1 MRKRESG
8 DSLAHRT
15 QLRWSTKRKVWRG
28 GGMRFNKCEL
38 ASLAAHP
45 SHQFDK
51 EGVLLL
57 RERHD
62 GFFRRSEGGDGVLAR
77 RKKAPLRELSCVA
90 PHTPVSTERWC
101 RLRGNL
107 LFYFKSRDHWS
118 EPAGVIVLENCQV
131 TLDDS
136 TEAPFAFNL
145 VFEGGTQHCAAL
157 CQSERDSW
165 ITAIHQASFAY
176 MRLQVEALQQQVTA
190 RQSSLPT
197 DIHRH
202 RINTGVT
209 LDVNEPPFLEI
220 SVACDN
226 LRCDGDGQPPSP
238 RVTVQVLNRPQT
250 TWIHY
255 AQTEVIERT
264 SNPNFLSTVSFRKSD
279 GLDANTQVRLAVYDV
294 RERVTNTTTQL
305 GQAMVS
311 LGGLLETGRS
321 RLSLQSPLG
330 RNVGFITIT
339 AWTLEAESVDASTHT
354 PSNATPHHQPA
365 PPPVACHRRTQSLP
379 PRLSSKTRH
388 PTQGHLSLLYD
399 NPTMATFR
407 FHSGLGGDIAVLE
420 VMAESRY
427 CFTFPQQLL
436 RLWISEERRWQEEL
450 SSLGDL
456 ADQWHT
462 RQMALLN
469 QHVTLINIYNMAL
482 DTLDVAAHSGSSLKK
497 SMDKGETSLEMA
509 PTNLHLQRL
518 WAQNESLRRS
528 GFYDVIT
535 SGVFSAYSQGYKNGG
550 LVNMLQ
556 KAKSSR
562 RTPGGGDKAW
572 ASEAAVEGVKRLRQ
586 EVTTLLRALL
596 VSLRQEDTD
605 TLAKLL
611 LKLQEKTRS
620 LLNIIEPSLVEEAF
634 EFLDQIR
641 VPQNPSR
648 ILTLATRT
656 YSSYKI
662 AGYLSPETAL
672 DIELMSPDVAS
683 VPLCDKSNN
692 RLTDMGRI
700 STTIITNKEIDI
712 MDVQENSVYRP
723 TDEPEPWDLIQL
735 NVQASVMCLS
745 SKIKTFCKRM
755 NEVIGNKGLVPNVNE
770 NESQSEFQR
779 TSKDKNNDTRQN
791 ENCLL
796 NSVCERTSPSKS
808 KVSVSEAQNIS
819 SNLAAQNPALISS
832 SVGSD
837 TSQVSGRSVSSSLGV
852 ARTNESQQSSCSAT
866 PDVSPCEEDSGIGLE
881 RVTSE
886 VEKTDCISEGG
897 LSADEERRD
906 DLLPLDKVEINDS
919 RYVGDSTCV
928 KSGKLESIMEQ
939 SIEDLGSTADGE
951 LKSEIC
957 NDKIMSDGLTVCV
970 NEDTS
975 VTKPNESE
983 TNTEYLQSDVSRISD
998 DSDKTCVELHRH
1010 GEEENENSERDIINS
1025 NNICRFAET
1034 DNKIK
1039 STNKELSF
1047 KTVSSNETVI
1057 QDKNE
1062 ANTPEEVDWV
1072 GEVRPSMKK
1081 LRQAMDGLMRTARLV
1096 HSVFRLQQ
1104 TPEAAQQSHGIK
1116 YRRDICFSQALTTLV
1131 TSLMT
1136 RLWCRKADPLFVT
1149 VLAHLGPLAEFECL
1163 VSCHGREEGMLSD
1176 MVVAVEDLGTV
1187 EFVMV
1192 SSAGPQNGGR
1202 TRSEG
1207 AVPPP
1212 PSYELPMPYV
1222 SGNRCGLRVVLP
1234 VPEHVLSLLP
1244 TANTQQP
1251 NDPPSFCVTP
1261 VLFNVGINEEA
1272 TLAEKVRT
1280 DGPQSRNNQ
1289 DSFERLSQYYH
1300 RFKKLPLPQENSR
1313 RVASMG
1319 SEVPLVD
1326 LIDKLGVEVMSQRS
1340 KNPSV
1345 LYLAAQCCRAMAGL
1359 RFTSCK
1365 SGKDRTG
1372 MSSTL
1377 EQANILA
1384 AEYDLAETEFQR
1396 ALNCMRSE
1404 GTRLENCQKNIGSRK
1419 YAFSAINLTMFPR
1432 QYRPPS
1438 GTYGSKIT

>member
-1 MRKRESG
+1 MIKEYHVLRE
-8 DSLAHRT
+8 
-15 QLRWSTKRKVWRG
+15 VWRG
-28 GGMRFNKCEL
+28 GGMRFNKAEL

-57 RERHD
+57 RERHE
-62 GFFRRSEGGDGVLAR
+62 GFFRRSE
-77 RKKAPLRELSCVA
+77 
-90 PHTPVSTERWC
+90 VSTERWC

-131 TLDDS
+131 ILDES

-209 LDVNEPPFLEI
+209 LGVHSRGSPPVDVNEPPFLEI
-220 SVACDN
+220 SVSCDN

-238 RVTVQVLNRPQT
+238 RVTVQVLNPPQT
-250 TWIHY
+250 TWLHY

-305 GQAMVS
+305 GQATVN
-311 LGGLLETGRS
+311 LGALLETGRS
-321 RLSLQSPLG
+321 RLSLQSPVG
-330 RNVGFITIT
+330 RNVGFITVT
-339 AWTLEAESVDASTHT
+339 AWTLEAESVDASSHT

-379 PRLSSKTRH
+379 PRLNSKTRH

-427 CFTFPQQLL
+427 CFTFPQHLL

-456 ADQWHT
+456 SDQWHT

-482 DTLDVAAHSGSSLKK
+482 DTLDVAAHSGSSFKK
-497 SMDKGETSLEMA
+497 SVDKGETSLEMA

-535 SGVFSAYSQGYKNGG
+535 SGVFSAYSHGYKNGG

-586 EVTTLLRALL
+586 EVTTLLRSTLA
-596 VSLRQEDTD
+596 SLRQEDTE
-605 TLAKLL
+605 TLSALL

-656 YSSYKI
+656 YSSYNI

-672 DIELMSPDVAS
+672 DMELMTPDV
-683 VPLCDKSNN
+683 PHKSDN
-692 RLTDMGRI
+692 RFNDTERVSCTLVTA
-700 STTIITNKEIDI
+700 KEIDI
-712 MDVQENSVYRP
+712 MSSQENSVYRP

-745 SKIKTFCKRM
+745 SKIKTFCNKM
-755 NEVIGNKGLVPNVNE
+755 SEVNDRRKLECDLSDEP
-770 NESQSEFQR
+770 QSEVQKCI
-779 TSKDKNNDTRQN
+779 KDENSDNRQKDSY
-791 ENCLL
+791 LL
-796 NSVCERTSPSKS
+796 NSVNERTSPSKN

-819 SNLAAQNPALISS
+819 SNLVAQNQGLISS

-837 TSQVSGRSVSSSLGV
+837 SSQVSGRSMSSSLGV
-852 ARTNESQQSSCSAT
+852 ARTNESQRSSCSAT

-881 RVTSE
+881 RVASE
-886 VEKTDCISEGG
+886 VERTDCISEGG
-897 LSADEERRD
+897 LSVDEERREE
-906 DLLPLDKVEINDS
+906 LLPLDKTEVKRGERDECIQSSDS
-919 RYVGDSTCV
+919 RYICDSTGV
-928 KSGKLESIMEQ
+928 KSSKLESIMEQ
-939 SIEDLGSTADGE
+939 SVEDLG
-951 LKSEIC
+951 
-957 NDKIMSDGLTVCV
+957 
-970 NEDTS
+970 TS
-975 VTKPNESE
+975 VEGDSKTENYSNKILLEESLHSVKE
-983 TNTEYLQSDVSRISD
+983 DISFNKEKDVQMKSVRNSDNL
-998 DSDKTCVELHRH
+998 SDKVHKELDGDNRIDK
-1010 GEEENENSERDIINS
+1010 EENERDMYNSK
-1025 NNICRFAET
+1025 NICSCVEKENRIR
-1034 DNKIK
+1034 N
-1039 STNKELSF
+1039 TNEERSIQEYSGSE
-1047 KTVSSNETVI
+1047 VVMQSRNEP
-1057 QDKNE
+1057 
-1062 ANTPEEVDWV
+1062 NTPDNVDWV

-1104 TPEAAQQSHGIK
+1104 TPEAAQQSHSIK
-1116 YRRDICFSQALTTLV
+1116 YRRDICFSQALTSLV

-1163 VSCHGREEGMLSD
+1163 VSCHGKDEGMLSD

-1207 AVPPP
+1207 AAPPP
-1212 PSYELPMPYV
+1212 PSYELPMPHV

-1244 TANTQQP
+1244 TPNSQQP
-1251 NDPPSFCVTP
+1251 SDPPSFCVTP
-1261 VLFNVGINEEA
+1261 VLFNIGINEEA
-1272 TLAEKVRT
+1272 TLAEKLGT
-1280 DGPQSRNNQ
+1280 DGPQMRNNQ

-1313 RVASMG
+1313 RVPSMG

-1326 LIDKLGVEVMSQRS
+1326 LIDKLGVEVVSQRS
-1340 KNPSV
+1340 KNPNV

-1359 RFTSCK
+1359 RFASCK

-1372 MSSTL
+1372 MSATL

-1404 GTRLENCQKNIGSRK
+1404 GTRLENCQKNTGSRK
-1419 YAFSAINLTMFPR
+1419 YAFSAINLTMFPQ

>member
-1 MRKRESG
+1 MI
-8 DSLAHRT
+8 
-15 QLRWSTKRKVWRG
+15 KVWRG

-57 RERHD
+57 RERHE
-62 GFFRRSEGGDGVLAR
+62 GFFRRSEGSDGVLAR
-77 RKKAPLRELSCVA
+77 RKKAPLREFSCVT
-90 PHTPVSTERWC
+90 PQLPVSTERWC

-131 TLDDS
+131 NLDES
-136 TEAPFAFNL
+136 TDAPFAFNL
-145 VFEGGTQHCAAL
+145 
-157 CQSERDSW
+157 
-165 ITAIHQASFAY
+165 AIHQASFAY
-176 MRLQVEALQQQVTA
+176 MRLQVEALQQQVNA
-190 RQSSLPT
+190 KQASLPT

-209 LDVNEPPFLEI
+209 LDVNEPPFLEM
-220 SVACDN
+220 SVSCDN

-250 TWIHY
+250 TWLQY

-305 GQAMVS
+305 GQSTVNI
-311 LGGLLETGRS
+311 GGLLETGRS

-339 AWTLEAESVDASTHT
+339 AWTLEAES
-354 PSNATPHHQPA
+354 A

-379 PRLSSKTRH
+379 PKLSSKTRH

-427 CFTFPQQLL
+427 CFTFPQHLL

-456 ADQWHT
+456 SDQWHT

-528 GFYDVIT
+528 GFYDIIT
-535 SGVFSAYSQGYKNGG
+535 NGVFSAYSQGYKNGG

-586 EVTTLLRALL
+586 EVTALLRSVL
-596 VSLRQEDTD
+596 VSLRQEDTAAL
-605 TLAKLL
+605 TKLL
-611 LKLQEKTRS
+611 PKLQDKTRS

-672 DIELMSPDVAS
+672 DMELMTPDVPS
-683 VPLCDKSNN
+683 VPICDNSDH
-692 RLTDMGRI
+692 RLIDRERNHTAF
-700 STTIITNKEIDI
+700 ITAKEFDI
-712 MDVQENSVYRP
+712 MDVHENSVYRP

-735 NVQASVMCLS
+735 NVQASVMCLT
-745 SKIKTFCKRM
+745 SKIKTFCSRM
-755 NEVIGNKGLVPNVNE
+755 DEINGDRELLCDVTDK
-770 NESQSEFQR
+770 ESQSELEKNL
-779 TSKDKNNDTRQN
+779 KDINNETKQYDN
-791 ENCLL
+791 SYLL
-796 NSVCERTSPSKS
+796 NNVSERTSPSK
-808 KVSVSEAQNIS
+808 KVFVSEAQNIS
-819 SNLAAQNPALISS
+819 SNLAAQNQALISS

-837 TSQVSGRSVSSSLGV
+837 SSQVSGRSMSSSLGV
-852 ARTNESQQSSCSAT
+852 ARTNESQRSSCSAT

-886 VEKTDCISEGG
+886 VERTDCISEGG
-897 LSADEERRD
+897 LSVDEERREE
-906 DLLPLDKVEINDS
+906 LLPLDRTEVNES
-919 RYVGDSTCV
+919 RYVCDGGGGCV
-928 KSGKLESIMEQ
+928 KAGKLESIMEQ
-939 SIEDLGSTADGE
+939 SIEDLGTTLEGE
-951 LKSEIC
+951 PKLEIGGDKVLSKDSLPCVSEGSSLGKL
-957 NDKIMSDGLTVCV
+957 NDSQDREKD
-970 NEDTS
+970 S
-975 VTKPNESE
+975 VSII
-983 TNTEYLQSDVSRISD
+983 SRNSD
-998 DSDKTCVELHRH
+998 DMSDKTLTEIKEHKGDDKENKGDDNEH
-1010 GEEENENSERDIINS
+1010 KGDDNEHKGDDKEHKGDDKEHKGDDKEHKGDDKEHKGDESEETNRDDNNS
-1025 NNICRFAET
+1025 NNICNFLEE
-1034 DNKIK
+1034 DNKS
-1039 STNKELSF
+1039 STNTKHSVKEISGS
-1047 KTVSSNETVI
+1047 KTNIQNE
-1057 QDKNE
+1057 NE
-1062 ANTPEEVDWV
+1062 SNTPEEVDWV

-1104 TPEAAQQSHGIK
+1104 TPEAAQAAHSIK
-1116 YRRDICFSQALTTLV
+1116 YRRDICFSQALTALV

-1163 VSCHGREEGMLSD
+1163 VSCLGKEEGMLSD

-1207 AVPPP
+1207 AAPPP

-1244 TANTQQP
+1244 TSNTQQP

-1261 VLFNVGINEEA
+1261 VLFNIGINEEA
-1272 TLAEKVRT
+1272 TLAEKMSK

-1313 RVASMG
+1313 RVPSMG
-1319 SEVPLVD
+1319 SDVPLVD

-1340 KNPSV
+1340 KNPNV

-1372 MSSTL
+1372 MSATL

-1419 YAFSAINLTMFPR
+1419 YAFSAIHLAMFPQ

-1438 GTYGSKIT
+1438 GTYGSKIPL

>member
-1 MRKRESG
+1 
-8 DSLAHRT
+8 
-15 QLRWSTKRKVWRG
+15 
-28 GGMRFNKCEL
+28 MRFNKAEL
-38 ASLAAHP
+38 ASLASHP

-57 RERHD
+57 REKHE
-62 GFFRRSEGGDGVLAR
+62 GFFRRSEGGGDGVVAR
-77 RKKAPLRELSCVA
+77 RKSVPLRELSCVA
-90 PHTPVSTERWC
+90 PNAPVSTERWC

-131 TLDDS
+131 TLDQS
-136 TEAPFAFNL
+136 NEPPFAFNL

-157 CQSERDSW
+157 CEAERDSW

-176 MRLQVEALQQQVTA
+176 MRSQVESLMQQVA
-190 RQSSLPT
+190 AKQSSLPT

-209 LDVNEPPFLEI
+209 LGVHGRRSPPLVDVNEPPFLEI
-220 SVACDN
+220 SISCDN

-238 RVTVQVLNRPQT
+238 RVTVQVISSPQNS
-250 TWIHY
+250 WIHY

-279 GLDANTQVRLAVYDV
+279 GLDASTQVRLSVYDV

-305 GQAMVS
+305 GQSTVS
-311 LGGLLETGRS
+311 LGSLRETGRS

-339 AWTLEAESVDASTHT
+339 AWTLEPESVDATSHT
-354 PSNATPHHQPA
+354 PAMPHSPHHQPA
-365 PPPVACHRRTQSLP
+365 APPTACHRRTQSLP
-379 PRLSSKTRH
+379 PRLNTKTRH

-456 ADQWHT
+456 SDQWHT

-469 QHVTLINIYNMAL
+469 QHVTLINIYSMAL
-482 DTLDVAAHSGSSLKK
+482 DTLDVAAHSGSSFKK
-497 SMDKGETSLEMA
+497 SSSKNEISLEMA

-518 WAQNESLRRS
+518 WSQNESLRRS
-528 GFYDVIT
+528 GFYDIIT
-535 SGVFSAYSQGYKNGG
+535 VGVFSAYPHGYKNGG

-572 ASEAAVEGVKRLRQ
+572 VSWTAVEGIKRLRQ
-586 EVTTLLRALL
+586 EVTSLLRSMLLSFRQQDTVALN
-596 VSLRQEDTD
+596 SLLPQ
-605 TLAKLL
+605 
-611 LKLQEKTRS
+611 LQEKTRA

-648 ILTLATRT
+648 ILTLATRCYST
-656 YSSYKI
+656 YNI

-672 DIELMSPDVAS
+672 DMELMTPEIPT
-683 VPLCDKSNN
+683 VPLGNKPLSEQQRDAISN
-692 RLTDMGRI
+692 GA
-700 STTIITNKEIDI
+700 IIVTKAKEIDV
-712 MDVQENSVYRP
+712 MDGPENSIYRP

-735 NVQASVMCLS
+735 NVQASVMCLT
-745 SKIKTFCKRM
+745 SKVKSFCGRLGKTNSKSD
-755 NEVIGNKGLVPNVNE
+755 GNTVVEDKSETADDHRTTKSVTNGLKQKEGGCVQHE
-770 NESQSEFQR
+770 NERS
-779 TSKDKNNDTRQN
+779 
-791 ENCLL
+791 
-796 NSVCERTSPSKS
+796 SPIRKISI
-808 KVSVSEAQNIS
+808 SEAQNIS
-819 SNLAAQNPALISS
+819 VVSQNQTSISS

-837 TSQVSGRSVSSSLGV
+837 SSHVSGRSASSSLG
-852 ARTNESQQSSCSAT
+852 ATRTNESQVSSCTAT

-881 RVTSE
+881 RGNNE
-886 VEKTDCISEGG
+886 VEKTDCLSEGG
-897 LSADEERRD
+897 LSVDDEKREE
-906 DLLPLDKVEINDS
+906 LLPLDRTDLKQRDEVIQNVDS
-919 RYVGDSTCV
+919 RFNCDTSIV

-939 SIEDLGSTADGE
+939 SIEDLGSNGE
-951 LKSEIC
+951 SEVKS
-957 NDKIMSDGLTVCV
+957 DKINLEVIESQGEVK
-970 NEDTS
+970 EDS
-975 VTKPNESE
+975 NKKDPF
-983 TNTEYLQSDVSRISD
+983 TE
-998 DSDKTCVELHRH
+998 
-1010 GEEENENSERDIINS
+1010 G
-1025 NNICRFAET
+1025 NNIKNA
-1034 DNKIK
+1034 
-1039 STNKELSF
+1039 
-1047 KTVSSNETVI
+1047 SNDICE
-1057 QDKNE
+1057 KNE
-1062 ANTPEEVDWV
+1062 RTENDCKEKSDTETAEKDLVKKANEVVTEVVTNDNDHVDWV

-1104 TPEAAQQSHGIK
+1104 TPEAAQQAHLIK
-1116 YRRDICFSQALTTLV
+1116 YRRDVCFSQALTSLV

-1136 RLWCRKADPLFVT
+1136 RLWCRKADPLFLT

-1163 VSCHGREEGMLSD
+1163 VSCHGNDAGMLSD
-1176 MVVAVEDLGTV
+1176 MVVAVEDLGAV

-1192 SSAGPQNGGR
+1192 SSSGPQVGGR
-1202 TRSEG
+1202 TRSDG
-1207 AVPPP
+1207 AAPPP
-1212 PSYELPMPYV
+1212 NTYELPTPCV
-1222 SGNRCGLRVVLP
+1222 SGNRSGLRVVLP
-1234 VPEHVLSLLP
+1234 VPEHLLSLLP
-1244 TANTQQP
+1244 TKNSQQP

-1261 VLFNVGINEEA
+1261 VLFNIGINEEA
-1272 TLAEKVRT
+1272 SLAEKLGT
-1280 DGPQSRNNQ
+1280 DGPQTRNNL
-1289 DSFERLSQYYH
+1289 DSFDRLSQYYH
-1300 RFKKLPLPQENSR
+1300 RFKKLPLPQENTR
-1313 RVASMG
+1313 RPPAMS
-1319 SEVPLVD
+1319 SDVPLMD
-1326 LIDKLGVEVMSQRS
+1326 LIDKLGQEIQSQRS
-1340 KNPSV
+1340 KNPNV
-1345 LYLAAQCCRAMAGL
+1345 LHLASQCCRAMAGL
-1359 RFTSCK
+1359 RFISCK

-1372 MSSTL
+1372 MSATL
-1377 EQANILA
+1377 EQARILA
-1384 AEYDLAETEFQR
+1384 AEYDLSETEFQR

-1404 GTRLENCQKNIGSRK
+1404 GTRLENCYKNIGIRK
-1419 YAFSAINLTMFPR
+1419 FAFSALQLKMFPK

-1438 GTYGSKIT
+1438 GTYGTAQS

>member
-1 MRKRESG
+1 M
-8 DSLAHRT
+8 T
-15 QLRWSTKRKVWRG
+15 
-28 GGMRFNKCEL
+28 
-38 ASLAAHP
+38 
-45 SHQFDK
+45 
-51 EGVLLL
+51 
-57 RERHD
+57 
-62 GFFRRSEGGDGVLAR
+62 
-77 RKKAPLRELSCVA
+77 PLRELTCVA
-90 PHTPVSTERWC
+90 PQKSVSTERWC

-118 EPAGVIVLENCQV
+118 EPAGVIVLENFQV
-131 TLDDS
+131 TLDPC

-145 VFEGGTQHCAAL
+145 VFEGGTQHCGAL
-157 CQSERDSW
+157 CQGERDAW

-176 MRLQVEALQQQVTA
+176 MRQQVESLQQEVAA
-190 RQSSLPT
+190 RQSSLPV
-197 DIHRH
+197 DIHHH
-202 RINTGVT
+202 RLNTGVT
-209 LDVNEPPFLEI
+209 LEFAPGRVCSQTGVPRPLVDVNEPPFLEMCI
-220 SVACDN
+220 SCDN
-226 LRCDGDGQPPSP
+226 LRCDGDGRPPNP
-238 RVTVQVLNRPQT
+238 RVTVHVLNPPQT
-250 TWIHY
+250 AWLLY

-279 GLDANTQVRLAVYDV
+279 GLDSQTQVRLAVYDV

-305 GQAMVS
+305 GQATVS
-311 LGGLLETGRS
+311 LGGLHETGRS
-321 RLSLQSPLG
+321 RLSLLSPAG
-330 RNVGFITIT
+330 RNVGFITIS
-339 AWTLEAESVDASTHT
+339 AWTLEAEAVDASSHT

-388 PTQGHLSLLYD
+388 PTQGHLSLLFD

-427 CFTFPQQLL
+427 CFLFPQQLL

-456 ADQWHT
+456 SDQWHT

-482 DTLDVAAHSGSSLKK
+482 DTLDVAAHSGSSFKK
-497 SMDKGETSLEMA
+497 SMHKGESSLEMS

-528 GFYDVIT
+528 GFYDIIT
-535 SGVFSAYSQGYKNGG
+535 CGIFTAFSQGYKKGG

-572 ASEAAVEGVKRLRQ
+572 ASEAAVEGIKRLRQ
-586 EVTTLLRALL
+586 EVVTLLRALL
-596 VSLRQEDTD
+596 VTLRQDDME
-605 TLAKLL
+605 TLMTLL
-611 LKLQEKTRS
+611 TKLQEKTRS
-620 LLNIIEPSLVEEAF
+620 LLNVIEPSLVEEAF

-648 ILTLATRT
+648 ILTLATRSYST
-656 YSSYKI
+656 YNIS
-662 AGYLSPETAL
+662 GYLSPETAL
-672 DIELMSPDVAS
+672 DLELMSPDT
-683 VPLCDKSNN
+683 PN
-692 RLTDMGRI
+692 I
-700 STTIITNKEIDI
+700 SMCGNPEHRQGDPERTCTIITTKEIDI
-712 MDVQENSVYRP
+712 MDGQENSIYRP

-735 NVQASVMCLS
+735 NVQASIMCLT
-745 SKIKTFCKRM
+745 SKIKTYCNR
-755 NEVIGNKGLVPNVNE
+755 I
-770 NESQSEFQR
+770 NESREKGVSDSAGRESQDGLQNRDSTVDEVGH
-779 TSKDKNNDTRQN
+779 NDNLINGGSDVTNPPTRQ
-791 ENCLL
+791 
-796 NSVCERTSPSKS
+796 
-808 KVSVSEAQNIS
+808 VSVSEAQNIT
-819 SNLAAQNPALISS
+819 SNLAAQTQAMISS

-837 TSQVSGRSVSSSLGV
+837 SSHASGKSASSSLGV
-852 ARTNESQQSSCSAT
+852 ARTNESQRSSCSAT

-886 VEKTDCISEGG
+886 VERTDCISDGG
-897 LSADEERRD
+897 LSVDEERREE
-906 DLLPLDKVEINDS
+906 LLPLDKTEVRRAEKEEHAISDVRYGSDS
-919 RYVGDSTCV
+919 SVI

-939 SIEDLGSTADGE
+939 SIEDLGPSLEAESKFSKMSTDSGTECPEGETIGEQEPRMINNDLGTSETDEQSETHHQKQNGEETDKTQDSTPNTDGE
-951 LKSEIC
+951 ESKSK
-957 NDKIMSDGLTVCV
+957 DS
-970 NEDTS
+970 
-975 VTKPNESE
+975 SE
-983 TNTEYLQSDVSRISD
+983 TV
-998 DSDKTCVELHRH
+998 TCPPKHK
-1010 GEEENENSERDIINS
+1010 G
-1025 NNICRFAET
+1025 
-1034 DNKIK
+1034 K
-1039 STNKELSF
+1039 S
-1047 KTVSSNETVI
+1047 
-1057 QDKNE
+1057 
-1062 ANTPEEVDWV
+1062 TPEEVDWIA
-1072 GEVRPSMKK
+1072 EVRPSMKK

-1104 TPEAAQQSHGIK
+1104 TPEAAQQAHNIK
-1116 YRRDICFSQALTTLV
+1116 YRRDICFSQALTSLV
-1131 TSLMT
+1131 TGLMT

-1163 VSCHGREEGMLSD
+1163 VSCHGNDEGMLSD

-1192 SSAGPQNGGR
+1192 SATGPQGGGR

-1207 AVPPP
+1207 ATPPQV
-1212 PSYELPMPYV
+1212 SYELPMPHV

-1234 VPEHVLSLLP
+1234 VPEHVYSLLP
-1244 TANTQQP
+1244 TTNTQQP
-1251 NDPPSFCVTP
+1251 NDPPSFCITP
-1261 VLFNVGINEEA
+1261 VLFNIGINEEA
-1272 TLAEKVRT
+1272 TLAEKLGT
-1280 DGPQSRNNQ
+1280 DGPQTRNNQ
-1289 DSFERLSQYYH
+1289 DSYERLSQYYH
-1300 RFKKLPLPQENSR
+1300 RFKKLPLPQESSR
-1313 RVASMG
+1313 RVPSMG

-1326 LIDKLGVEVMSQRS
+1326 LIDKLGQEVMSSRS
-1340 KNPSV
+1340 KNPAV

-1372 MSSTL
+1372 MSATL

-1404 GTRLENCQKNIGSRK
+1404 GTRLENCHKSTGSRR
-1419 YAFSAINLTMFPR
+1419 YAFSAINLTLFPK

-1438 GTYGSKIT
+1438 GTYGSNLT

>member
-1 MRKRESG
+1 
-8 DSLAHRT
+8 
-15 QLRWSTKRKVWRG
+15 
-28 GGMRFNKCEL
+28 MRFNKSEL
-38 ASLAAHP
+38 AALAAHP

-62 GFFRRSEGGDGVLAR
+62 GFFRRSEGGDGVLSRKR
-77 RKKAPLRELSCVA
+77 RAPLIELSCVA
-90 PHTPVSTERWC
+90 PHSPVSTERWC

-136 TEAPFAFNL
+136 TEATFAFNL
-145 VFEGGTQHCAAL
+145 VFEGGSQHCAAL

-220 SVACDN
+220 SVSCDN

-250 TWIHY
+250 TWLLY

-305 GQAMVS
+305 GQSMVS

-321 RLSLQSPLG
+321 RLSLQSPHG
-330 RNVGFITIT
+330 RTVGFITIT

-354 PSNATPHHQPA
+354 PSNATPLHQPA

-427 CFTFPQQLL
+427 CFMFPQQLL

-456 ADQWHT
+456 SDQWHT

-482 DTLDVAAHSGSSLKK
+482 DTLDVAAHSGSSFKK

-535 SGVFSAYSQGYKNGG
+535 NGVFSAYSHGYKHGG

-586 EVTTLLRALL
+586 EVTAILRSILA
-596 VSLRQEDTD
+596 SLRQDDTK
-605 TLAKLL
+605 TLTTLL
-611 LKLQEKTRS
+611 QKLQEKTRS

-648 ILTLATRT
+648 ILTLASRT
-656 YSSYKI
+656 YSSYKM

-672 DIELMSPDVAS
+672 DMELMTPDVS
-683 VPLCDKSNN
+683 SISLCDKANN
-692 RLTDMGRI
+692 RLTDRDRFC
-700 STTIITNKEIDI
+700 STVITTKEIDI

-735 NVQASVMCLS
+735 NVQASVMCLT
-745 SKIKTFCKRM
+745 SKIKSFCNRMDEISGKR
-755 NEVIGNKGLVPNVNE
+755 ELVPDVTNNE
-770 NESQSEFQR
+770 LQSELQR
-779 TSKDKNNDTRQN
+779 TLKEQTNDTRQSDS
-791 ENCLL
+791 CLF
-796 NSVCERTSPSKS
+796 NNVSERTSPTKS

-819 SNLAAQNPALISS
+819 SNLAAQNQALVSS
-832 SVGSD
+832 SVSSD

-852 ARTNESQQSSCSAT
+852 MRTSESQQSSCSAT

-897 LSADEERRD
+897 LSADEERREE
-906 DLLPLDKVEINDS
+906 LLPLDKIEVNDS
-919 RYVGDSTCV
+919 RFVCDSTCV

-939 SIEDLGSTADGE
+939 SLEDLGTTVEGE
-951 LKSEIC
+951 LKSDIC
-957 NDKIMSDGLTVCV
+957 NDKVLSKDLIQCV
-970 NEDTS
+970 NNDSVNKQNACQVKMKDLTS
-975 VTKPNESE
+975 NVSMVTD
-983 TNTEYLQSDVSRISD
+983 DVGK
-998 DSDKTCVELHRH
+998 KTCVELDRY
-1010 GEEENENSERDIINS
+1010 EEKKNEKSDSDINNSNSACQCIEKENKINS
-1025 NNICRFAET
+1025 TNN
-1034 DNKIK
+1034 
-1039 STNKELSF
+1039 ELSF
-1047 KTVSSNETVI
+1047 KEVSNNETTL
-1057 QDKNE
+1057 QNE
-1062 ANTPEEVDWV
+1062 SELNNSEEVDWV

-1104 TPEAAQQSHGIK
+1104 VPEAAQQAHRIK

-1149 VLAHLGPLAEFECL
+1149 VLAYLGPLAEFECL
-1163 VSCHGREEGMLSD
+1163 VSCHGKEEGMLSD

-1207 AVPPP
+1207 AAPPP

-1222 SGNRCGLRVVLP
+1222 SGNRCGMRVVLP

-1244 TANTQQP
+1244 NPTTRQP

-1261 VLFNVGINEEA
+1261 VLFNIGINEEA
-1272 TLAEKVRT
+1272 TLAEKVGT
-1280 DGPQSRNNQ
+1280 DGPQTRNNQ

-1313 RVASMG
+1313 RVPSLG

-1340 KNPSV
+1340 KNPSI

-1359 RFTSCK
+1359 RFISCK

-1372 MSSTL
+1372 MSATL

-1438 GTYGSKIT
+1438 GTYGSKFT